1 MSSGRR
7 TLVAGVDEVGR
18 GPLAGPVVAAA
29 VILSTSC
36 TYEGLVDSKRLS
48 PIKRE
53 HVSARIRATA
63 QAWCLAAASAGQIDR
78 LNIHQATLLAMR
90 RAVLGLKVMPDYVL
104 VDGRFYPT
112 LPYRGEAV
120 VRGDQS
126 EPAISAA
133 SILAKVYRDRLMGEF
148 DKQFPGYG
156 FSRHKGYPTVV
167 HLSALQVLGPCR
179 EHRLSFKPIRTL
191 TKQAN

>member
-29 VILSTSC
+29 VILSKSC

-48 PIKRE
+48 PLKRE

-104 VDGRFYPT
+104 VDG
-112 LPYRGEAV
+112 RGEAV

-191 TKQAN
+191 TKKAN

>member
-78 LNIHQATLLAMR
+78 LNIHQATLLVGHSQHPQSVAR
-90 RAVLGLKVMPDYVL
+90 QSLHGEQNLFPILL
-104 VDGRFYPT
+104 VDRPDGS
-112 LPYRGEAV
+112 L
-120 VRGDQS
+120 
-126 EPAISAA
+126 
-133 SILAKVYRDRLMGEF
+133 VY
-148 DKQFPGYG
+148 Y
-156 FSRHKGYPTVV
+156 
-167 HLSALQVLGPCR
+167 
-179 EHRLSFKPIRTL
+179 
-191 TKQAN
+191 